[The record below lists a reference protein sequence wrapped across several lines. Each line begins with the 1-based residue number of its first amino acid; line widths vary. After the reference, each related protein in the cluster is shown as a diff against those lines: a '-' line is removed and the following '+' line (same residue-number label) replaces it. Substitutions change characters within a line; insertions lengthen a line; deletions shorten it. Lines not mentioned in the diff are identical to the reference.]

1 MITLKEVAKRLGIA
15 EGTVKQWVFHKKEC
29 GVLFKKIGG
38 RLMMSEEDFKSYI
51 DGIPYVGENKN
62 EK

>member
-38 RLMMSEEDFKSYI
+38 RLMMSEEDLDGYL
-51 DGIPYVGENKN
+51 DGIPYVGD